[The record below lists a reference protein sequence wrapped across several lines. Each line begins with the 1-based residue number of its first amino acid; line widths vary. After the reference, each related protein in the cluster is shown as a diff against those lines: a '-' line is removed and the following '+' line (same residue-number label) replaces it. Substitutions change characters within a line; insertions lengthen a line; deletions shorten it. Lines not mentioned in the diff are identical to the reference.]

1 MARPSNRRASTS
13 AENRGNAHEEDEVRT
28 ELRIHTS
35 GIVSHDSSSPRHSV
49 AVHAADPS
57 QYMSCPNALVGA
69 GSASQNPEARHAA
82 AILVG
87 CATPVARNVMLSESQ
102 DEQVLSLEEQAARL

>member
-1 MARPSNRRASTS
+1 MKNPSARRPLHTRASVNHVKKKKVARPSNQRASTS

-35 GIVSHDSSSPRHSV
+35 RIVPHDSSNPRHSV
-49 AVHAADPS
+49 AVHTAEPS

-69 GSASQNPEARHAA
+69 GSAS
-82 AILVG
+82 
-87 CATPVARNVMLSESQ
+87 
-102 DEQVLSLEEQAARL
+102 